1 MTDIVHVENLVK
13 RYDDLI
19 ALDHF
24 NLSIAPGE
32 IFGLLG
38 PNGSGKTTSINCI
51 LQLLAYDKGTI
62 ELFGEPMTP
71 ARYDLKRRIGVVPQ
85 QVAVFDE
92 LTVRENI
99 DYFCSLYVSDRKRR
113 RALVDEAIDFVGL
126 GDFTKFRPGKLSGG
140 LARRLNIAC
149 GIAHKPELIF
159 FDEPT
164 VAVDPQSRNAILEG
178 ICRLRDEGATVV
190 YTSHYM
196 EEVEQI
202 CSRIMIMDGGRV
214 LAQGTNDELKR
225 MIQMGERVTVE
236 VGAVEAATVER
247 LRALEHVLSRRA
259 VPAASS
265 SAPAR
270 RVRTIWSTSL
280 TRCALLTWH
289 SAACGASR
297 RPSTTCSSRSP
308 AASCATR
315 GQLMFNTII
324 TTVKTLLRRPST
336 WVWGAV
342 FPVALS
348 TMFMFM
354 FANLSSDGTVDPVP
368 VAVVADEA
376 WDAST
381 FKNVATSLAKEGD
394 DRLLEI
400 HECDDAAAANRALK
414 AGEVAG
420 IYTVDDCG
428 HAQTHAAIELR
439 QLACLDR
446 CSPTAASWRRWR
458 ARIRKMPSSCPRL
471 PRTTRRRSPIRRRLR
486 APCRSRAAP
495 AA

>member
-24 NLSIAPGE
+24 SLSIAPGE

-99 DYFCSLYVSDRKRR
+99 DYFCSLYVNDRKCR

-149 GIAHKPELIF
+149 GIAHKPELI
-159 FDEPT
+159 
-164 VAVDPQSRNAILEG
+164 
-178 ICRLRDEGATVV
+178 EGATVA

-236 VGAVEAATVER
+236 VSAVETATVER
-247 LRALEHVLSRRA
+247 LRALEHVLSVELSGGELVCTCEASPHNLVDILDTLRA
-259 VPAASS
+259 AD
-265 SAPAR
+265 
-270 RVRTIWSTSL
+270 
-280 TRCALLTWH
+280 
-289 SAACGASR
+289 
-297 RPSTTCSSRSP
+297 
-308 AASCATR
+308 
-315 GQLMFNTII
+315 
-324 TTVKTLLRRPST
+324 
-336 WVWGAV
+336 
-342 FPVALS
+342 VALGRVWS
-348 TMFMFM
+348 EPPTLNDVF
-354 FANLSSDGTVDPVP
+354 
-368 VAVVADEA
+368 
-376 WDAST
+376 
-381 FKNVATSLAKEGD
+381 
-394 DRLLEI
+394 LEI
-400 HECDDAAAANRALK
+400 TGR
-414 AGEVAG
+414 
-420 IYTVDDCG
+420 
-428 HAQTHAAIELR
+428 ELR
-439 QLACLDR
+439 D
-446 CSPTAASWRRWR
+446 
-458 ARIRKMPSSCPRL
+458 
-471 PRTTRRRSPIRRRLR
+471 
-486 APCRSRAAP
+486 
-495 AA
+495 

>member
-99 DYFCSLYVSDRKRR
+99 DYFCSLYVSDRKLR

-126 GDFTKFRPGKLSGG
+126 GDFAKFRPGKLSGG

-202 CSRIMIMDGGRV
+202 CTRIMIMDGGRI

-225 MIQMGERVTVE
+225 GIAVGEKIVVE
-236 VGAVEAATVER
+236 LPGAPDARGQAAASAV
-247 LRALEHVLSRRA
+247 RALPHVIGCEFA
-259 VPAASS
+259 N
-265 SAPAR
+265 
-270 RVRTIWSTSL
+270 
-280 TRCALLTWH
+280 
-289 SAACGASR
+289 
-297 RPSTTCSSRSP
+297 
-308 AASCATR
+308 
-315 GQLMFNTII
+315 GQLSATCEASERN
-324 TTVKTLLRRPST
+324 LLD
-336 WVWGAV
+336 VLG
-342 FPVALS
+342 
-348 TMFMFM
+348 
-354 FANLSSDGTVDPVP
+354 
-368 VAVVADEA
+368 
-376 WDAST
+376 
-381 FKNVATSLAKEGD
+381 
-394 DRLLEI
+394 
-400 HECDDAAAANRALK
+400 ALK
-414 AGEVAG
+414 AARVAVG
-420 IYTVDDCG
+420 RVYSEPPTLNDVFLEITG
-428 HAQTHAAIELR
+428 RELR
-439 QLACLDR
+439 D
-446 CSPTAASWRRWR
+446 
-458 ARIRKMPSSCPRL
+458 
-471 PRTTRRRSPIRRRLR
+471 
-486 APCRSRAAP
+486 
-495 AA
+495 

>member
-24 NLSIAPGE
+24 SLSIAPGE

-99 DYFCSLYVSDRKRR
+99 DYFCSLYVNDRKRR

-236 VGAVEAATVER
+236 VSAVETATVER
-247 LRALEHVLSRRA
+247 LRALEHVLS
-259 VPAASS
+259 VELSGGEL
-265 SAPAR
+265 
-270 RVRTIWSTSL
+270 VCT
-280 TRCALLTWH
+280 CE
-289 SAACGASR
+289 ASR

-315 GQLMFNTII
+315 GQ
-324 TTVKTLLRRPST
+324 PCST
-336 WVWGAV
+336 
-342 FPVALS
+342 P
-348 TMFMFM
+348 
-354 FANLSSDGTVDPVP
+354 LSSRSKRCCAG
-368 VAVVADEA
+368 
-376 WDAST
+376 
-381 FKNVATSLAKEGD
+381 
-394 DRLLEI
+394 
-400 HECDDAAAANRALK
+400 RARGSG
-414 AGEVAG
+414 APSFPS
-420 IYTVDDCG
+420 
-428 HAQTHAAIELR
+428 R
-439 QLACLDR
+439 FPR
-446 CSPTAASWRRWR
+446 CS
-458 ARIRKMPSSCPRL
+458 CL
-471 PRTTRRRSPIRRRLR
+471 CLRT
-486 APCRSRAAP
+486 
-495 AA
+495 

>member
-24 NLSIAPGE
+24 SLSIAPGE

-99 DYFCSLYVSDRKRR
+99 DYFCSLYVNDRKRR

-236 VGAVEAATVER
+236 VSAVETATVER
-247 LRALEHVLSRRA
+247 LRALEHVLSVELSGGELVCTCEASPHNLVDILDTLRA
-259 VPAASS
+259 ADVERAAD
-265 SAPAR
+265 PQR
-270 RVRTIWSTSL
+270 RVPRDH
-280 TRCALLTWH
+280 RPR
-289 SAACGASR
+289 AARLGDSHVQHHYHH
-297 RPSTTCSSRSP
+297 
-308 AASCATR
+308 
-315 GQLMFNTII
+315 GQN
-324 TTVKTLLRRPST
+324 
-336 WVWGAV
+336 A
-342 FPVALS
+342 
-348 TMFMFM
+348 
-354 FANLSSDGTVDPVP
+354 
-368 VAVVADEA
+368 
-376 WDAST
+376 
-381 FKNVATSLAKEGD
+381 
-394 DRLLEI
+394 
-400 HECDDAAAANRALK
+400 
-414 AGEVAG
+414 
-420 IYTVDDCG
+420 
-428 HAQTHAAIELR
+428 
-439 QLACLDR
+439 
-446 CSPTAASWRRWR
+446 
-458 ARIRKMPSSCPRL
+458 
-471 PRTTRRRSPIRRRLR
+471 
-486 APCRSRAAP
+486 AAP
-495 AA
+495 AEHVGLGRPLSHRAFHDVHVYVCEPELRRHGRPGAGCRRGGQGLGRFDL